1 MSRFAFKAGLL
12 ALLTTTSL
20 STVYAA
26 TGTSYSI
33 VDTGQTS
40 YFGTDGEISA
50 SAAAKS
56 YPGQDAA
63 YSGNQASYRDNGD
76 GTITDLVTGLM
87 WEQGYSTVS
96 WSDAQINADS
106 VTTGGYD
113 DWRVPTIKELYSLID
128 FSGNQ
133 GSGISPESATAPSN
147 AEPFIDSSVFDFD
160 YPSSGRYI
168 DVQFVTATVY
178 TSDVM
183 NGQQCF
189 FGVNF
194 ADGRI
199 KCYPTASSRHAGGS
213 WEVRYV
219 RGNADY
225 GTNVYADNG
234 DGTVTD
240 TATGLMW
247 SRVDSGDPALSGDL
261 DGAMSWQDAL
271 NFAENATWAGYDD
284 WRLPNA
290 KELQSIVD
298 YTRSPDATGSPAID
312 PVFEVTSVTN
322 AAGDLDWPEFWTS
335 TSFEPGRDAVVV
347 YFGRAM
353 GYFSAGGQAA
363 DFIDVHGAGAQ
374 RTDPKTGEDSYGN
387 GPQGDVRYV
396 NNFVRLVRDAD

>member
-1 MSRFAFKAGLL
+1 MTRFAFKSGLL
-12 ALLTTTSL
+12 AILAATSI
-20 STVYAA
+20 STGYAA
-26 TGTSYSI
+26 TEGGYAI

-40 YFGTDGEISA
+40 TFGNDGTIS
-50 SAAAKS
+50 SSTAAKS

-63 YSGNQASYRDNGD
+63 YSGNQANYVDNGD
-76 GTITDLVTGLM
+76 GTVTDLVTGLM
-87 WEQGYSTVS
+87 WEKGYSTMS
-96 WSDAQINADS
+96 WSDAQDNADN

-133 GSGISPESATAPSN
+133 GSGVSPESATAPSN
-147 AEPFIDSSVFDFD
+147 AEPFIDTSAFDFE
-160 YPSSGRYI
+160 YPTTGRYI
-168 DVQFVTATVY
+168 DAQYVTSTVY

-199 KCYPTASSRHAGGS
+199 KCYPTSSSRHAGGS

-225 GTNVYADNG
+225 GDNDFTDNG

-247 SRVDSGDPALSGDL
+247 STIDSGDVALNLGV
-261 DGAMSWQDAL
+261 DGAMTWQDAL
-271 NFAENATWAGYDD
+271 QFVESSTYAGYDD
-284 WRLPNA
+284 WRLPDA

-298 YTRSPDATGSPAID
+298 YTRSPDATGSAAID
-312 PVFEVTSVTN
+312 PVFDITSVTN
-322 AAGDLDWPEFWTS
+322 AAGELDWPEFWTS

-374 RTDPKTGEDSYGN
+374 RTDPKTGEDSYGK

-396 NNFVRLVRDAD
+396 NNFVRLVRDAG

>member
-1 MSRFAFKAGLL
+1 M
-12 ALLTTTSL
+12 
-20 STVYAA
+20 
-26 TGTSYSI
+26 
-33 VDTGQTS
+33 
-40 YFGTDGEISA
+40 
-50 SAAAKS
+50 
-56 YPGQDAA
+56 
-63 YSGNQASYRDNGD
+63 
-76 GTITDLVTGLM
+76 
-87 WEQGYSTVS
+87 
-96 WSDAQINADS
+96 
-106 VTTGGYD
+106 
-113 DWRVPTIKELYSLID
+113 PTIKELYSLIQ
-128 FSGNQ
+128 FTGNQ
-133 GSGISPESATAPSN
+133 GSGVAPDSATPPGD
-147 AEPFIDSSVFDFD
+147 AEPFIDTSAFDFD
-160 YPSSGRYI
+160 YPDSGRYI
-168 DVQFVTATVY
+168 DVQFVTSTVY

-199 KCYPTASSRHAGGS
+199 KCYPTSNSRHAGGT

-219 RGNADY
+219 RGNVDY
-225 GTNVYADNG
+225 GTNAYADNG

-240 TATGLMW
+240 AATGLMW
-247 SRVDSGDPALSGDL
+247 STVDSGDPALSGDL
-261 DGAMSWQDAL
+261 DGAMSWQEAL
-271 NFAENATWAGYDD
+271 QFAESATYAGYDD

-363 DFIDVHGAGAQ
+363 EFIDVHGAGAQ
-374 RTDPKTGEDSYGN
+374 RTDPKTGQDSYGQ

-396 NNFVRLVRDAD
+396 NNFVRLVRDAS

>member
-1 MSRFAFKAGLL
+1 MPRFALKTGLL
-12 ALLTTTSL
+12 AVLATVSM
-20 STVYAA
+20 STAFGA
-26 TGTSYSI
+26 TNETYSI
-33 VDTGQTS
+33 VDTGQTA
-40 YFGTDGEISA
+40 YFGNDGKINA
-50 SAAAKS
+50 STAAQS

-63 YSGNQASYRDNGD
+63 YTGSKASYRDNGD
-76 GTITDLVTGLM
+76 GTVTDLVTGLM
-87 WEQGYSTVS
+87 WEKGYSTMS
-96 WSDAQINADS
+96 WADAQANAAS
-106 VTTGGYD
+106 VSTGGYD

-133 GSGISPESATAPSN
+133 GSGASPESATAPSN
-147 AEPFIDSSVFDFD
+147 AAPFIDDTIFDFA
-160 YPSSGRYI
+160 YPTTGRYI
-168 DVQFVTATVY
+168 DAQYVTSTVY
-178 TSDVM
+178 TSTVM

-199 KCYPTASSRHAGGS
+199 KCYPTSSSRHAGGS

-219 RGNADY
+219 RGNADC
-225 GTNVYADNG
+225 GANAYADNG

-240 TATGLMW
+240 SATGLMW
-247 SRVDSGDPALSGDL
+247 SRVDSGDPALSGNL
-261 DGAMSWQDAL
+261 DGAMSWQEAL
-271 NFAENATWAGYDD
+271 QFAESATWAGYDD

-374 RTDPKTGEDSYGN
+374 RTDPKTGQDSYGQ